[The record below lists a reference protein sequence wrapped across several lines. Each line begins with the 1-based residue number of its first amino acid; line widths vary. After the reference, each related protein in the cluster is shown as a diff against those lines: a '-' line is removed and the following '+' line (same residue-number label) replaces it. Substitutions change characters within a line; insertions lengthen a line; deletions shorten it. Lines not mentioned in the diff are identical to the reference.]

1 MKNNYRF
8 VLFLVLGFAMFQLI
22 GCAASVQTEQYV
34 GEYEKEKSMDEVVV
48 TKVDGLKILEVRANK
63 DMEERYPE
71 LAEKR
76 VAFGLTQELQN
87 VVSYIGRFNMI
98 EADRD
103 MQLAIRND
111 LKANKAKITTAKYS
125 GYVTI
130 YDFAVNLKE
139 EIKAGKVETINE
151 TIVGIQV
158 KLINNENKKY
168 VVGSGQGR
176 ASTVGKGFLMNP
188 NMAWNQSYLSSAS
201 NKAMETAVVN
211 VIKAIDRRGW

>member
-1 MKNNYRF
+1 MKNLLLISLMVF
-8 VLFLVLGFAMFQLI
+8 I

-34 GEYEKEKSMDEVVV
+34 GEYEKEKSMDDVIV

-139 EIKAGKVETINE
+139 EIKAAIN
-151 TIVGIQV
+151 T
-158 KLINNENKKY
+158 
-168 VVGSGQGR
+168 
-176 ASTVGKGFLMNP
+176 
-188 NMAWNQSYLSSAS
+188 YLHHYFAKS
-201 NKAMETAVVN
+201 KTLQLEILTQ
-211 VIKAIDRRGW
+211 I

>member
-1 MKNNYRF
+1 MMQRLLSF
-8 VLFLVLGFAMFQLI
+8 LFYLSSISAQSFFYSYI
-22 GCAASVQTEQYV
+22 DPCEQTTIRT
-34 GEYEKEKSMDEVVV
+34 S
-48 TKVDGLKILEVRANK
+48 TI
-63 DMEERYPE
+63 
-71 LAEKR
+71 
-76 VAFGLTQELQN
+76 LQN

-111 LKANKAKITTAKYS
+111 LKANNAKITTAKYS

-158 KLINNENKKY
+158 KLINNENTQY

-188 NMAWNQSYLSSAS
+188 NMEWNQSSLSSAS

-211 VIKAIDRRGW
+211 VIRAIDRRGW

>member
-8 VLFLVLGFAMFQLI
+8 VLFLVFGFVMFQLI

-34 GEYEKEKSMDEVVV
+34 GEYEKQKSMDEVVV

-103 MQLAIRND
+103 MQLTILND
-111 LKANKAKITTAKYS
+111 LKANNAKISKAKYS

-158 KLINNENKKY
+158 KLINNENTQY

-188 NMAWNQSYLSSAS
+188 NMEWNQSSLSSAS

>member
-8 VLFLVLGFAMFQLI
+8 VLFIVLGFVMSNII

-63 DMEERYPE
+63 EMEERYPE

-125 GYVTI
+125 G
-130 YDFAVNLKE
+130 
-139 EIKAGKVETINE
+139 
-151 TIVGIQV
+151 
-158 KLINNENKKY
+158 
-168 VVGSGQGR
+168 
-176 ASTVGKGFLMNP
+176 
-188 NMAWNQSYLSSAS
+188 
-201 NKAMETAVVN
+201 
-211 VIKAIDRRGW
+211 

>member
-8 VLFLVLGFAMFQLI
+8 VLFFVFGLVISNII

-34 GEYEKEKSMDEVVV
+34 GEYEKEKSLDEIVI
-48 TKVDGLKILEVRANK
+48 TKVDGLKLYDLKFNK
-63 DMEERYPE
+63 ELEERYPE
-71 LAEKR
+71 LADKR
-76 VAFGLTQELQN
+76 VSMGLVQELQN
-87 VVSYIGRFNMI
+87 VISYVGRFNLV
-98 EADRD
+98 EAERD
-103 MQLAIRND
+103 MQLLIMND
-111 LKANKAKITTAKYS
+111 LRANDAKITKAKYS
-125 GYVTI
+125 ASVSI

-158 KLINNENKKY
+158 KLINNENTQY

-176 ASTVGKGFLMNP
+176 ASTIGKGFLMNP
-188 NMAWNQSYLSSAS
+188 NMAWNQSSLSSAS